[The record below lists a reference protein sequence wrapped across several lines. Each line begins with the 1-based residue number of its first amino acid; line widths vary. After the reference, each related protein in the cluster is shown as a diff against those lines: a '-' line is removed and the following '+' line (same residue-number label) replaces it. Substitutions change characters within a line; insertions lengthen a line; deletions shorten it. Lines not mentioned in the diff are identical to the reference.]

1 MNPLQRLWSRVSG
14 EGISSDSGKPDNDDV
29 LRMLINESLV
39 ISDQLTAAVEEVN
52 QSTSQLTEIADQS
65 AVTEGELRVSSKKA
79 MERIEETFSNLQEV
93 AASAEQI
100 SATAD
105 QLDEESKSTKE
116 VVLEVC
122 RSLTTTDQVM
132 NDLNTHNQTMDK
144 HIRELIEQTSRINE
158 INSFIQEI
166 VSQTSLLALN
176 ASIEAAHAGEYGRG
190 FSVVAQ
196 QIKKLAE
203 QSHEAVKRSSGL
215 VEEIEY
221 GVKQVVSSVD
231 LEKAAVERG
240 ISEMGQT
247 KERMDAIF
255 TRIQE
260 VDKLVS
266 KSSTASKRQSEHMS
280 ATTSMLKEVVDTV
293 NETLESVDETLELT
307 HKQRRQIAKLDRIS
321 TNLHKSSGELS
332 KAIQKVGVKHE
343 VFDVEINA
351 TATMEKLLAIA
362 SDEGIVTLQEAIHKT
377 KLTTLLQSTPE
388 IEAIW
393 SNRDD
398 GSFIFSLPEAG
409 LLNAKGREWWKQAMK
424 GKSFTSDVYISAI
437 TKQPCLTISV
447 PVTSRNGELIG
458 VIGADIRVK

>member
-1 MNPLQRLWSRVSG
+1 MNPLQRLWSKVSRKG
-14 EGISSDSGKPDNDDV
+14 SSAHPDKSDNDEV

-52 QSTSQLTEIADQS
+52 LSTGQLTEIADQS
-65 AVTEGELRVSSKKA
+65 AVTEGELRVSSKRA
-79 MERIEETFSNLQEV
+79 MDRIEETFSTLQEV

-105 QLDEESKSTKE
+105 QLDEESKSAKD

-158 INSFIQEI
+158 INGFIQEI

-215 VEEIEY
+215 VQEIEY

-231 LEKAAVERG
+231 QEKAAVERG
-240 ISEMGQT
+240 IAEMGQT

-255 TRIQE
+255 TRIEE

-266 KSSTASKRQSEHMS
+266 KSSSASKRQSEHMS

-293 NETLESVDETLELT
+293 NDTLGSVDKTLELT
-307 HKQRRQIAKLDRIS
+307 HKQRRQIAKLDRIGA
-321 TNLHKSSGELS
+321 NLHKSSSELS
-332 KAIQKVGVKHE
+332 EAIQKVGVKHE
-343 VFDVEINA
+343 VYDAEVNSA
-351 TATMEKLLAIA
+351 ATMEKLISIA
-362 SDEGIVTLQEAIHKT
+362 ADEDIVSLQETLHQA
-377 KLTTLLQSTPE
+377 KLTSLLRGTPE

-424 GKSFTSDVYISAI
+424 GGSFTSEVYISAI

-447 PVTSRNGELIG
+447 PVRSTSGELLG

>member
-1 MNPLQRLWSRVSG
+1 M
-14 EGISSDSGKPDNDDV
+14 
-29 LRMLINESLV
+29 
-39 ISDQLTAAVEEVN
+39 
-52 QSTSQLTEIADQS
+52 
-65 AVTEGELRVSSKKA
+65 
-79 MERIEETFSNLQEV
+79 
-93 AASAEQI
+93 
-100 SATAD
+100 
-105 QLDEESKSTKE
+105 
-116 VVLEVC
+116 
-122 RSLTTTDQVM
+122 
-132 NDLNTHNQTMDK
+132 
-144 HIRELIEQTSRINE
+144 
-158 INSFIQEI
+158 
-166 VSQTSLLALN
+166 
-176 ASIEAAHAGEYGRG
+176 
-190 FSVVAQ
+190 
-196 QIKKLAE
+196 
-203 QSHEAVKRSSGL
+203 
-215 VEEIEY
+215 
-221 GVKQVVSSVD
+221 SSVD

-240 ISEMGQT
+240 IAEMGQT
-247 KERMDAIF
+247 KDRMDAIF

-293 NETLESVDETLELT
+293 NETLGSVDETLELT

-351 TATMEKLLAIA
+351 AATMEKLLTIA

-377 KLTTLLQSTPE
+377 KLTSLLQSTPE

-393 SNRDD
+393 SNRED

-409 LLNAKGREWWKQAMK
+409 LLNARGREWWKQAMK

-447 PVTSRNGELIG
+447 PITSRNGELLG

>member
-1 MNPLQRLWSRVSG
+1 
-14 EGISSDSGKPDNDDV
+14 
-29 LRMLINESLV
+29 MLINESLV

-65 AVTEGELRVSSKKA
+65 AITEGELRVSSKRA
-79 MERIEETFSNLQEV
+79 MERIEEAFSNLQEV
-93 AASAEQI
+93 SASAEQI

-122 RSLTTTDQVM
+122 RSLTNTDQVM
-132 NDLNTHNQTMDK
+132 NDLNTHNRSMDK
-144 HIRELIEQTSRINE
+144 HIRELIQQTSRINE
-158 INSFIQEI
+158 INDFIQEI

-203 QSHEAVKRSSGL
+203 QSYEAVQRSSGL
-215 VEEIEY
+215 VQEIEK
-221 GVKQVVSSVD
+221 GVRQVVASVD
-231 LEKAAVERG
+231 LEKAAVDRG
-240 ISEMGQT
+240 IAEMGQT
-247 KERMDAIF
+247 KERMDSIF

-260 VDKLVS
+260 VDKLVGE
-266 KSSTASKRQSEHMS
+266 SSSASKRQSLHMA

-307 HKQRRQIAKLDRIS
+307 HKQRRQIGKLDRIS
-321 TNLHKSSGELS
+321 ANLHKSSSELS
-332 KAIQKVGVKHE
+332 QAIQRVGVKHE
-343 VFDVEINA
+343 VQDIEINA
-351 TATMEKLLAIA
+351 GSTMERLLAIA
-362 SDEGIVTLQEAIHKT
+362 SDDMIISLLESAHQS
-377 KLTTLLQSTPE
+377 KLSRLLESAPE

-409 LLNAKGREWWKQAMK
+409 LLNAKGREWWKRAME
-424 GKSFTSDVYISAI
+424 GRSFTSEVYISAI
-437 TKQPCLTISV
+437 TKKPCLTLAVPIISAG
-447 PVTSRNGELIG
+447 GELIG